1 MGMYFEEFEV
11 GREFVTEGRVIT
23 EGDIRA
29 FADLSGDRN
38 AIHLDPAAA
47 QAAGFGGP
55 IAHGALGL
63 AVATGLASQAG
74 LTRGTLVALTG
85 IQWRFR
91 GPVRPGDQVTLHL
104 TVASTR
110 ATGNPSRGLVTLA
123 ARLRNQAGDIVQEG
137 EFVELIRKRPPAGG
151 EA

>member
-1 MGMYFEEFEV
+1 MGMYFEEFEQ

-23 EGDIRA
+23 ERDILA
-29 FADLSGDRN
+29 FAELSGDRN

-47 QAAGFGGP
+47 QAAGFEGP

-63 AVATGLASQAG
+63 AVATGLASQVG

-85 IQWRFR
+85 IKWRFR
-91 GPVRPGDQVTLHL
+91 GPIRPGDRVTLHL

-123 ARLRNQAGDIVQEG
+123 AQLRNQSADVVQEG